1 VRSVVSVVISF
12 DLPSDALD
20 RKVATTLFLEIETY
34 LEVLVAGLLVLLGH
48 GGRLATSEEASG
60 TE

>member
-1 VRSVVSVVISF
+1 VFFF
-12 DLPSDALD
+12 DSTLGARD
-20 RKVATTLFLEIETY
+20 RNVATTLLPKVYTY

-48 GGRLATSEEASG
+48 GGRLAAGEEASG

>member
-1 VRSVVSVVISF
+1 VRGVVSVVISF
-12 DLPSDALD
+12 DIPSDALD
-20 RKVATTLFLEIETY
+20 RKVATPLFLEIETY

-48 GGRLATSEEASG
+48 GGRLATGEEASG